1 MDKAK
6 KFLRKL
12 SNARQDELDGILLK
26 IERGDTQ
33 GLDVKKLKG
42 HKNLF
47 RVRVGD
53 AHPTSDR
60 PWLDRGVGGGSAP
73 AGVAALTRPFCD
85 RYSFSQRSTLSL
97 FGRSDAL

>member
-53 AHPTSDR
+53 ARIVFSR
-60 PWLDRGVGGGSAP
+60 ENGNFNVIFIGSRGDSKYEQ
-73 AGVAALTRPFCD
+73 F
-85 RYSFSQRSTLSL
+85 
-97 FGRSDAL
+97 

>member
-12 SNARQDELDGILLK
+12 SLAKQDQIVETVSK
-26 IERGDTQ
+26 IVAGKTQ
-33 GLDVKKLKG
+33 GLDIKKLKG

-53 AHPTSDR
+53 IRIVFSEDKGIIQI
-60 PWLDRGVGGGSAP
+60 LFIGERGDSKYEK
-73 AGVAALTRPFCD
+73 L
-85 RYSFSQRSTLSL
+85 
-97 FGRSDAL
+97 

>member
-12 SNARQDELDGILLK
+12 SGAEQDEIDGILFK
-26 IERGDTQ
+26 IEHGDVG

-53 AHPTSDR
+53 VR
-60 PWLDRGVGGGSAP
+60 IV
-73 AGVAALTRPFCD
+73 
-85 RYSFSQRSTLSL
+85 FSQEGGNFSVVFIDNRGDSKYER
-97 FGRSDAL
+97 F

>member
-12 SNARQDELDGILLK
+12 SSAEQGEIDGILLK
-26 IERGDTQ
+26 IEHGEIR

-47 RVRVGD
+47 RVRKGD
-53 AHPTSDR
+53 VR
-60 PWLDRGVGGGSAP
+60 II
-73 AGVAALTRPFCD
+73 
-85 RYSFSQRSTLSL
+85 FSQEERSFNVL
-97 FGRSDAL
+97 FIGRRGDSKYEQF

>member
-12 SNARQDELDGILLK
+12 SGAKQDEIDGILFK
-26 IERGDTQ
+26 IEHGDVG

-47 RVRVGD
+47 RVRRGDTRIIFSREEDGFNIIFVG
-53 AHPTSDR
+53 R
-60 PWLDRGVGGGSAP
+60 RG
-73 AGVAALTRPFCD
+73 D
-85 RYSFSQRSTLSL
+85 STYER
-97 FGRSDAL
+97 F